1 LTVLIKGDIM
11 CSSGGPMAE
20 LSMKKLKTKKYK
32 CLDCGND
39 FKGLGKKII
48 CPSCQSDNVEAQE

>member
-1 LTVLIKGDIM
+1 M

-32 CLDCGND
+32 CLDN
-39 FKGLGKKII
+39 KHIAIL
-48 CPSCQSDNVEAQE
+48 NVKSKF

>member
-1 LTVLIKGDIM
+1 M
-11 CSSGGPMAE
+11 CSSGGPMAD

-39 FKGLGKKII
+39 FKGLGKKVI
-48 CPSCQSDNVEAQE
+48 CPSKHKNKYIAILIC

>member
-1 LTVLIKGDIM
+1 MTVLIKGDIM
-11 CSSGGPMAE
+11 CSSGGPMAD

-39 FKGLGKKII
+39 
-48 CPSCQSDNVEAQE
+48 NV

>member
-1 LTVLIKGDIM
+1 M
-11 CSSGGPMAE
+11 SSSRGTMDK
-20 LSMKKLKTKKYK
+20 LKMKKLKTKKYK

-39 FKGLGKKII
+39 FKGLGKKVI

>member
-1 LTVLIKGDIM
+1 M

-32 CLDCGND
+32 C
-39 FKGLGKKII
+39 
-48 CPSCQSDNVEAQE
+48 SCQSDNVEAQE

>member
-1 LTVLIKGDIM
+1 MTVLIKGDIM
-11 CSSGGPMAE
+11 CSSGGPMAD

-32 CLDCGND
+32 RLDCGND
-39 FKGLGKKII
+39 FKGLGKKVI

>member
-1 LTVLIKGDIM
+1 M

-39 FKGLGKKII
+39 TRINLLLF
-48 CPSCQSDNVEAQE
+48 

>member
-1 LTVLIKGDIM
+1 M

-39 FKGLGKKII
+39 
-48 CPSCQSDNVEAQE
+48 PSCQSDNVEAQE